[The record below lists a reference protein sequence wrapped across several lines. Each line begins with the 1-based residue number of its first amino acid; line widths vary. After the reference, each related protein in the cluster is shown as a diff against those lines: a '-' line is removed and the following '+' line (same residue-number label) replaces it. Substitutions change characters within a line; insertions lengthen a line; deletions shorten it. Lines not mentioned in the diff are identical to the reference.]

1 MLLKIFKI
9 SLIVIVSIV
18 FIIIISF
25 QVKAELY
32 MHKQDN
38 TYGILKNKQRKCFLP
53 FVWFYFINK
62 EKDKTIT
69 GKQSLEFY
77 FKDAGIRG
85 VVVCS
90 YIYDAYMYHVY
101 SGSWHLSDSTNLD
114 VCK

>member
-9 SLIVIVSIV
+9 SLIVFVSIV
-18 FIIIISF
+18 FIIIVSF

-38 TYGILKNKQRKCFLP
+38 TYGILKNKQRKSFLP

-62 EKDKTIT
+62 NKDKSIS
-69 GKQSLEFY
+69 GKQSLELY
-77 FKDAGIRG
+77 FKDAGFRG
-85 VVVCS
+85 VVCRI

-101 SGSWHLSDSTNLD
+101 SGSWHLPDSITTSIQ
-114 VCK
+114 